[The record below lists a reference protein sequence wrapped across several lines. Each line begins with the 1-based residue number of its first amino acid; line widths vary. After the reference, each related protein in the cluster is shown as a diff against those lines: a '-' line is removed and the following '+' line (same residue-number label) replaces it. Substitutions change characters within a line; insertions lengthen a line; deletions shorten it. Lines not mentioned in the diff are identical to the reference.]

1 MMQGLPRS
9 NRKSP
14 ADRRVSYSVER
25 FKKHDAACVLAAAAA
40 HDFNNELTVILSSV
54 ATLITALEPSDPALT
69 QALDLQ
75 EAARRCARKSSGLLQ
90 FGWRR
95 GVTPSRMPLELLID
109 PDFKAL
115 L

>member
-1 MMQGLPRS
+1 
-9 NRKSP
+9 
-14 ADRRVSYSVER
+14 VER
-25 FKKHDAACVLAAAAA
+25 IRKPDAACVLAAAAA

-54 ATLITALEPSDPALT
+54 ATLIGVLEPGHPAQL

-90 FGWRR
+90 FGLRR
-95 GVTPSRMPLELLID
+95 GAQPSRMPLELLID
-109 PDFKAL
+109 PEFKAL

>member
-1 MMQGLPRS
+1 ML
-9 NRKSP
+9 
-14 ADRRVSYSVER
+14 
-25 FKKHDAACVLAAAAA
+25 
-40 HDFNNELTVILSSV
+40 
-54 ATLITALEPSDPALT
+54 

-95 GVTPSRMPLELLID
+95 GARPSRLPLEVLID
-109 PDFKAL
+109 PEFEAL

>member
-1 MMQGLPRS
+1 
-9 NRKSP
+9 
-14 ADRRVSYSVER
+14 VER
-25 FKKHDAACVLAAAAA
+25 FRNPDPACVLAATAA

-54 ATLITALEPSDPALT
+54 ANLIDTLQPGHPAML

-95 GVTPSRMPLELLID
+95 GARPSRLPLEVLID
-109 PDFKAL
+109 PEFEAL